1 MKLYLICGKARAG
14 KDTFAKLIKQEE
26 EKDNNKVCILKLT
39 APLYSWA
46 EDYFNYDKEKDEKPR
61 ELLQTLGYDI
71 LQLKLK
77 KKDFLLDYLI
87 TTIEVLDNYY
97 EKDLLVTML
106 NENYYDVGLITDGRL
121 VHEIEVLKEK
131 YPNIKTILL
140 TNKQDNKLTNKEKN
154 HQTEIDLDDYKDFD
168 YIVENKDMES
178 LKLETLKI
186 VEDKR

>member
-26 EKDNNKVCILKLT
+26 ENYDRKVCILKLT
-39 APLYSWA
+39 DPLYRWA
-46 EDYFNYDKEKDEKPR
+46 EEYFNYDKEKDEKPR
-61 ELLQTLGYDI
+61 ELLQTIGYDI

-87 TTIEVLDNYY
+87 TTIEILDDYY
-97 EKDLLVTML
+97 
-106 NENYYDVGLITDGRL
+106 NVGLITDGRL
-121 VHEIEVLKEK
+121 VHEIEILKEK

-140 TNKQDNKLTNKEKN
+140 TNEKDNKLTNKEKN
-154 HQTEIDLDDYKDFD
+154 HQTEIDLDDYQDFD

-178 LKLETLKI
+178 LKQEALKI

>member
-39 APLYSWA
+39 APLYSWV
-46 EDYFNYDKEKDEKPR
+46 EDYFNYDKENDEKPR

-97 EKDLLVTML
+97 
-106 NENYYDVGLITDGRL
+106 DVGLITDGRL

-140 TNKQDNKLTNKEKN
+140 TNMKDNKLTNKEKN

-178 LKLETLKI
+178 LKLEALKI

>member
-26 EKDNNKVCILKLT
+26 EKNSKKVCILKLT

-97 EKDLLVTML
+97 
-106 NENYYDVGLITDGRL
+106 DVGLITDGRL

-140 TNKQDNKLTNKEKN
+140 TNKKDNKLTNKEKN

-168 YIVENKDMES
+168 YIVENKDMKS
-178 LKLETLKI
+178 LKLEALKI

>member
-14 KDTFAKLIKQEE
+14 KDTFARLIKQEE
-26 EKDNNKVCILKLT
+26 EKNNNKVCILKLT

-46 EDYFNYDKEKDEKPR
+46 EDYFDYDKEKDEKPR

-97 EKDLLVTML
+97 
-106 NENYYDVGLITDGRL
+106 DVGLITDGRL

-140 TNKQDNKLTNKEKN
+140 TNKKDNKLTNKEKN

-178 LKLETLKI
+178 LKLEALKI

>member
-26 EKDNNKVCILKLT
+26 EKNNKKVCILKLT
-39 APLYSWA
+39 APLYRWA
-46 EDYFNYDKEKDEKPR
+46 EDYINYDKEKDEKPR
-61 ELLQTLGYDI
+61 ELLQTIGYDI

-87 TTIEVLDNYY
+87 TTIEILD
-97 EKDLLVTML
+97 D
-106 NENYYDVGLITDGRL
+106 YYDVGLITDGRL

-131 YPNIKTILL
+131 YPSIKTILL
-140 TNKQDNKLTNKEKN
+140 TNMKDNKLTNKEKN

-178 LKLETLKI
+178 LKLEALKI

>member
-97 EKDLLVTML
+97 
-106 NENYYDVGLITDGRL
+106 DVGLITDGRL

-168 YIVENKDMES
+168 YIVENKDIEN
-178 LKLETLKI
+178 LKLEALKI

>member
-26 EKDNNKVCILKLT
+26 EKNSKKVCILKLT
-39 APLYSWA
+39 APLYRWA

-61 ELLQTLGYDI
+61 ELLQTIGYDI

-87 TTIEVLDNYY
+87 TTIEVLD
-97 EKDLLVTML
+97 D
-106 NENYYDVGLITDGRL
+106 YYDVGLITDGRL

-140 TNKQDNKLTNKEKN
+140 TNKKDNKLTDEEKR
-154 HQTEIDLDDYKDFD
+154 HQTEIDLDDYQDFD

-178 LKLETLKI
+178 LKQEALKI

>member
-26 EKDNNKVCILKLT
+26 EKNNNKVCILKLT

-97 EKDLLVTML
+97 
-106 NENYYDVGLITDGRL
+106 DVGLITDGRL

-168 YIVENKDMES
+168 YIVENKDMKS
-178 LKLETLKI
+178 LKLEALKI

>member
-97 EKDLLVTML
+97 
-106 NENYYDVGLITDGRL
+106 DVGLITDGRL

-154 HQTEIDLDDYKDFD
+154 HQIEIDLDDYKDFD

-178 LKLETLKI
+178 LKLEALKI

>member
-14 KDTFAKLIKQEE
+14 KDTFARLIKQEE

-61 ELLQTLGYDI
+61 ELLQTLGFDI

-87 TTIEVLDNYY
+87 TTIEVLD
-97 EKDLLVTML
+97 
-106 NENYYDVGLITDGRL
+106 NYYDVGLITDGRL

-140 TNKQDNKLTNKEKN
+140 TNKKDNKLTNKEKN

-178 LKLETLKI
+178 LKLEALKI

>member
-26 EKDNNKVCILKLT
+26 EKNNKKVCILKLT
-39 APLYSWA
+39 APLYRWA

-61 ELLQTLGYDI
+61 ELLQTIGYDI

-87 TTIEVLDNYY
+87 TTIEILD
-97 EKDLLVTML
+97 D
-106 NENYYDVGLITDGRL
+106 YYDVGLITDGRL
-121 VHEIEVLKEK
+121 AHEIEVLKEK

-140 TNKQDNKLTNKEKN
+140 TNKKDNKLTNKEKN
-154 HQTEIDLDDYKDFD
+154 HQTEIDLDDYQDFD

-178 LKLETLKI
+178 LKLEALKI

>member
-39 APLYSWA
+39 APLYGWA

-87 TTIEVLDNYY
+87 TTIEVLD
-97 EKDLLVTML
+97 
-106 NENYYDVGLITDGRL
+106 NYYDVGLITDGRL

-178 LKLETLKI
+178 LKLEALKI

>member
-97 EKDLLVTML
+97 
-106 NENYYDVGLITDGRL
+106 DVGLITDGRL

-186 VEDKR
+186 AEDKR

>member
-26 EKDNNKVCILKLT
+26 EKNNKKVCILKLT
-39 APLYSWA
+39 AHLYKWA

-61 ELLQTLGYDI
+61 ELLQTIGYDI

-87 TTIEVLDNYY
+87 TTIEILD
-97 EKDLLVTML
+97 D
-106 NENYYDVGLITDGRL
+106 YYDVGLITDGRL

-140 TNKQDNKLTNKEKN
+140 TNKKDNKLTNKEKN
-154 HQTEIDLDDYKDFD
+154 HQTEIDLDDYQDFD

-178 LKLETLKI
+178 LKLEALKI

>member
-26 EKDNNKVCILKLT
+26 EKNSKKVCILKLT
-39 APLYSWA
+39 APLYRWA

-97 EKDLLVTML
+97 
-106 NENYYDVGLITDGRL
+106 DVGLITDGRL

-140 TNKQDNKLTNKEKN
+140 TNKKDNKLTNKEKN
-154 HQTEIDLDDYKDFD
+154 HQTEIDLDDYQDFD

-178 LKLETLKI
+178 LKLEALKI

>member
-46 EDYFNYDKEKDEKPR
+46 EDYFNYDKEKDKKPR

-97 EKDLLVTML
+97 
-106 NENYYDVGLITDGRL
+106 DVGLITDGRL

-140 TNKQDNKLTNKEKN
+140 TNKKDNKLTNKEKN

-178 LKLETLKI
+178 LKLEALKI

>member
-97 EKDLLVTML
+97 
-106 NENYYDVGLITDGRL
+106 DVGLITDGRL

-140 TNKQDNKLTNKEKN
+140 TNMKDNKLANKEKN

-178 LKLETLKI
+178 LKLEALKI

>member
-26 EKDNNKVCILKLT
+26 EKNNKKVCILKLT
-39 APLYSWA
+39 SPLYRWA

-61 ELLQTLGYDI
+61 ELLQTIGYDI

-87 TTIEVLDNYY
+87 TTIEILD
-97 EKDLLVTML
+97 D
-106 NENYYDVGLITDGRL
+106 YYDVGLITDGRL

-131 YPNIKTILL
+131 YPSIKTILL
-140 TNKQDNKLTNKEKN
+140 TNKKDNKLTNKEKN
-154 HQTEIDLDDYKDFD
+154 HQTEIDLDDYQNFD
-168 YIVENKDMES
+168 YIVENRDMES
-178 LKLETLKI
+178 LKLEALNI

>member
-1 MKLYLICGKARAG
+1 M
-14 KDTFAKLIKQEE
+14 
-26 EKDNNKVCILKLT
+26 
-39 APLYSWA
+39 
-46 EDYFNYDKEKDEKPR
+46 
-61 ELLQTLGYDI
+61 QTLGYDI

-87 TTIEVLDNYY
+87 TTIEVLD
-97 EKDLLVTML
+97 
-106 NENYYDVGLITDGRL
+106 NYYDVGLITDGRL

-168 YIVENKDMES
+168 YIVENNDMES
-178 LKLETLKI
+178 LKLEALKI

>member
-26 EKDNNKVCILKLT
+26 EKNSKKVCILKLT
-39 APLYSWA
+39 APLYRWA

-61 ELLQTLGYDI
+61 ELLQTIGYDI

-87 TTIEVLDNYY
+87 TTIEVLD
-97 EKDLLVTML
+97 D
-106 NENYYDVGLITDGRL
+106 YYDVGLITDGRL

-140 TNKQDNKLTNKEKN
+140 TNKKDNKLTNKEKN
-154 HQTEIDLDDYKDFD
+154 HQTEIDLDDYQDFD

-178 LKLETLKI
+178 LKQEALKI

>member
-26 EKDNNKVCILKLT
+26 EKNNQKVCILKLT
-39 APLYSWA
+39 APLYRWA
-46 EDYFNYDKEKDEKPR
+46 EDYFNYDKEKDKKPR
-61 ELLQTLGYDI
+61 ELLQTIGYDI

-87 TTIEVLDNYY
+87 TTIEILD
-97 EKDLLVTML
+97 D
-106 NENYYDVGLITDGRL
+106 YYDVGLITDGRL

-140 TNKQDNKLTNKEKN
+140 TNKKDNKLTSKEKK
-154 HQTEIDLDDYKDFD
+154 HQTEIDLDNYQDFD

-178 LKLETLKI
+178 LKLEALKI

>member
-87 TTIEVLDNYY
+87 TTIEVID
-97 EKDLLVTML
+97 
-106 NENYYDVGLITDGRL
+106 NYYDVGLITDGRL

-140 TNKQDNKLTNKEKN
+140 TNKKDNKLTNKEKN

-178 LKLETLKI
+178 LKLEALKI